1 MSEQDKRTCN
11 IVCVTSL
18 VLLLV
23 PIVFGIGGSVISSLL
38 STGNNVLSNLSG
50 SLSMVLGASPITG
63 LILMIIARVKFPQSK
78 FAKVVMW
85 IYIVIAILVVI
96 ATTIFII
103 IMAIFCSECAVEIAS
118 CSKAMG
124 SMG

>member
-63 LILMIIARVKFPQSK
+63 LILMIIARVKFPQSR

-103 IMAIFCSECAVEIAS
+103 IMAIFCGECAGEISS
-118 CSKAMG
+118 CCQAMG